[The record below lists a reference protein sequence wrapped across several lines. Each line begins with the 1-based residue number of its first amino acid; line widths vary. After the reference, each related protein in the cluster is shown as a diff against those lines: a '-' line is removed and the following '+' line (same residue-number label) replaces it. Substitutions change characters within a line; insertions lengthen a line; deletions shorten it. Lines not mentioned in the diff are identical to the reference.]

1 MPDISFDDLI
11 PGAGRSEIGAPG
23 IAVSPADDEPH
34 PMFADLIPQSS
45 NLPSS
50 RPAAGVTPPDAAPS
64 PGDDGRSFVL
74 RRSAG
79 VENPNATPDAP
90 TWIGRRM
97 QDIQGK
103 HDPLYADVPSIFSQN
118 RRVLQAPT
126 GSAAMLGASDDQM
139 TDVIKKSLG
148 DRYISTFKDANG
160 YDLVRYKGDDGQPT
174 LGYVN
179 KPGLDSEDLVRGVK
193 GSLPYAAA
201 AEVLGPA
208 LAGYSLLSRMIG
220 ASGSG
225 FGLSAGG
232 DVAMKS
238 LGSERGI
245 EMDKAG
251 AMAALGPIG
260 EAGGAVASKLWTQL
274 VTIPK
279 YFDRSS
285 GQLTPLGKQ
294 AAQSLGLDPDQ
305 MASDAMRTFGKTYA
319 MNPADAKAA
328 VDAGNFDFNI
338 PASRGQIAKDPEQLM
353 QEKAMRSGLYGLEA
367 KAQIEDLDR
376 RQADSISKAITETIP
391 SRLAGQPWR
400 GGSNPEVYGNN
411 IGMNLADARASAKA
425 GEKTAWGE
433 TSQITP
439 KTANTSAPDAM
450 TPMTG
455 VERQATS
462 MEGADLLKDTL
473 RDKLS
478 EFAGVISQENTPA
491 TFKMWSYL
499 NDFMAGRK
507 PTSAMHDSLG
517 LTGARDLD
525 SVRRALNLM
534 KDDAKT
540 ATDQASAKAAYHG
553 FNEWIDK
560 AANANLLAGDP
571 LSAAKLKAARD
582 VSAEM
587 NSIFKPRGRDGQLT
601 PGGKILER
609 IAQSADTPERIVA
622 ALIPSPNAEIPAGT
636 IEALSLI
643 RRGMQKYGAQGADSQ
658 VWNSI
663 KMAYLSK
670 LTQGKNGQLL
680 TPQVMSQNLRKATSS
695 QATLFNTIY
704 SPADRAVIN
713 RFLTQLD
720 RVNWKDPNPSGTAT
734 AVAGLGRQ
742 LFSKLFEAFGPLGR
756 AAFERSG
763 MQQAW
768 GTAIARRAVKEA
780 PPTLPRFVPNSFVGG
795 NTNALMAYM
804 PRNALAPEP
813 RNEAMP
819 GGDPRYFGNALQVR

>member
-1 MPDISFDDLI
+1 MSDISFDDLI
-11 PGAGRSEIGAPG
+11 PDAAGSAVGAPG
-23 IAVSPADDEPH
+23 VSVAPASTDPH
-34 PMFADLIPQSS
+34 PMFADLVPQSP

-50 RPAAGVTPPDAAPS
+50 QPSGVTPPDAAPS

-74 RRSAG
+74 RRSSG
-79 VENPNATPDAP
+79 GENPNATPDAP

-97 QDIQGK
+97 QDLQGK
-103 HDPLYADVPSIFSQN
+103 HDPLYADVPSVFSKN
-118 RRVLQAPT
+118 RNELQAPT

-139 TDVIKKSLG
+139 SDVIKKHLG
-148 DRYISTFKDANG
+148 DRFISTFKDANG
-160 YDLVRYKGDDGQPT
+160 YDLVRYKGDNGQPT

-179 KPGLDSEDLVRGVK
+179 KPGLDSEDMVRGVK

-220 ASGSG
+220 AGGTG

-232 DVAMKS
+232 DVAMKP

-245 EMDKAG
+245 EGEKAV
-251 AMAALGPIG
+251 AMAVLGPLG
-260 EAGGAVASKLWTQL
+260 EAGGAVAGKLWTLL
-274 VTIPK
+274 VSIPK
-279 YFDRSS
+279 YFDKSS

-305 MASDAMRTFGKTYA
+305 MAGDAMKTFGKTYA

-328 VDAGNFDFNI
+328 VDAGNYDFNI

-376 RQADSISKAITETIP
+376 RQAASINKAVTETIP

-400 GGSNPEVYGNN
+400 GGSSPDVYGNN
-411 IGMNLADARASAKA
+411 IGLNLADARANAKA
-425 GEKTAWGE
+425 GEKAAWGE

-439 KTANTSAPDAM
+439 KTATASAPDTM
-450 TPMTG
+450 TPITG
-455 VERQATS
+455 VERQTS
-462 MEGADLLKDTL
+462 AMQGADLLKDTL
-473 RDKLS
+473 REKLGD
-478 EFAGVISQENTPA
+478 FAGVISPENTPA
-491 TFKMWSYL
+491 TFKMWTYM

-507 PTSAMHDSLG
+507 PTSALHESLG

-534 KDDAKT
+534 KDDAQT

-560 AANANLLAGDP
+560 AADANLLAGDP

-587 NSIFKPRGRDGQLT
+587 NSIFKPRGQDGQLT

-609 IAQSADTPERIVA
+609 IAKSADTPERIVD
-622 ALIPSPNAEIPAGT
+622 ALIPSPNGQIPAGT

-643 RRGMQKYGAQGADSQ
+643 RKGMQKYGGATQGADGQ
-658 VWNSI
+658 VWNSV

-670 LTQGKNGQLL
+670 LTQGKNGELL
-680 TPQVMSQNLRKATSS
+680 SPQVMSQNLRKAISS

-704 SPADRAVIN
+704 SPADRAVIG
-713 RFLTQLD
+713 RFLRQLD

-734 AVAGLGRQ
+734 AVAGLGKQ

-763 MQQAW
+763 LQQAW
-768 GTAIARRAVKEA
+768 GTAIARQAVKEA
-780 PPTLPRFVPNSFVGG
+780 PPTLPRFVPGNFSGG
-795 NTNALMAYM
+795 YTNAVLA
-804 PRNALAPEP
+804 PNVIQSDRQRNALAT
-813 RNEAMP
+813 
-819 GGDPRYFGNALQVR
+819 DPN